1 MAKTRETP
9 AVKAARRRVE
19 QVYNANCSGI
29 QIDMMDIPR
38 VFDVG
43 LKAIAEG
50 ADDAVLQA
58 TIITFVESIRKN

>member
-1 MAKTRETP
+1 MATRETA

-19 QVYNANCSGI
+19 QVYYANCSGI
-29 QIDMMDIPR
+29 QIDMMDIPK